1 MEDKKVHL
9 YRGRLLSVQGKFKE
23 AIEEY
28 EKALEIDPNYKPA
41 LTNLKLI
48 QWMYYPPE
56 SEKEKKNK
64 ELFRAK

>member
-1 MEDKKVHL
+1 MRLMESKRDHL

-28 EKALEIDPNYKPA
+28 KKALAIDPNYKPA

-48 QWMYYPPE
+48 QWMYYPPDT
-56 SEKEKKNK
+56 EKENKK
-64 ELFRAK
+64 